1 MNARELVFYKFPL
14 LVKMFFAFIQA
25 FETLPFCNTFIKR
38 NKIGIPILNAIFLEV
53 FSYNEA
59 VILLN
64 KLRQIAFA
72 HFEFFST

>member
-14 LVKMFFAFIQA
+14 LVKMFFVSIQA

-38 NKIGIPILNAIFLEV
+38 NKIRHTYFKWDFLKKS
-53 FSYNEA
+53 FPA
-59 VILLN
+59 VGRLFN

-72 HFEFFST
+72 HFEFFSA